1 MSFLSIFDAVS
12 PVINKILAFI
22 PDPQQK
28 LEAQQA
34 LMTGLSQ
41 WDSQQTAINA
51 VEAANA
57 SLFVAGWRPFIGW
70 TCGAA
75 FAYKFVLQPF
85 LVFIIVAFGIKFD
98 VKLLPALD
106 WSELSMVLL
115 GMLGM
120 GGMRTFEK
128 VTGVVK

>member
-1 MSFLSIFDAVS
+1 MSFLSIFDAVT
-12 PVINKILAFI
+12 PVINKVLSYI

-34 LMTGLSQ
+34 LMQGLSQ

-51 VEAANA
+51 AEASN
-57 SLFVAGWRPFIGW
+57 SSVFVAGWRPFLGW

-75 FAYKFVLQPF
+75 FAYKFVIQPL
-85 LVFIIVAFGIKFD
+85 LVFLLIAFHSDFN
-98 VKLLPALD
+98 VKLLPSLD
-106 WSELSMVLL
+106 WTEMSTVMF
-115 GMLGM
+115 GMLGL

-128 VTGVVK
+128 VQGVK

>member
-1 MSFLSIFDAVS
+1 MSFLSIFDAVT
-12 PVINKILAFI
+12 PVINKVLAFI

-34 LMTGLSQ
+34 LMQGLSE
-41 WDSQQTAINA
+41 WDSQQTAINLA
-51 VEAANA
+51 EASNN
-57 SLFVAGWRPFIGW
+57 SVFVAGWRPFLGW

-85 LVFIIVAFGIKFD
+85 LVFMLVAFHSDFD
-98 VKLLPALD
+98 VKLLPSLD
-106 WSELSMVLL
+106 WTEMSTVMF
-115 GMLGM
+115 GMLGL

-128 VTGVVK
+128 IQGVK

>member
-1 MSFLSIFDAVS
+1 MSFLSIFDAVT
-12 PVINKILAFI
+12 PVINKVLAFI

-34 LMTGLSQ
+34 LMEGLSQ

-51 VEAANA
+51 AEAAN
-57 SLFVAGWRPFIGW
+57 SSVFVAGWRPFLGW

-75 FAYKFVLQPF
+75 FAYKFVIQPF
-85 LVFIIVAFGIKFD
+85 LVFIIIACQLKFD
-98 VKLLPALD
+98 IDDLPALD
-106 WSELSMVLL
+106 WTEMSTVMF
-115 GMLGM
+115 GMLGL

-128 VTGVVK
+128 LQGVK